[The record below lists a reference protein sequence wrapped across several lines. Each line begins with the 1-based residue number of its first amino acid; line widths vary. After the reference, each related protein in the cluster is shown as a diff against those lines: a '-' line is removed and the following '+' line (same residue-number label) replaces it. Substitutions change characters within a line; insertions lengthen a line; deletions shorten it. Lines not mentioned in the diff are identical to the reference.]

1 VAEKGVI
8 GNIYS
13 PVLNLTMNVVP
24 SVYLDEV
31 AEYFGVV
38 LGHQL
43 LILVNAD
50 YITSTVVYASLSIL
64 NVIVLGS

>member
-1 VAEKGVI
+1 
-8 GNIYS
+8 
-13 PVLNLTMNVVP
+13 MNVVP

-43 LILVNAD
+43 LILHNAD